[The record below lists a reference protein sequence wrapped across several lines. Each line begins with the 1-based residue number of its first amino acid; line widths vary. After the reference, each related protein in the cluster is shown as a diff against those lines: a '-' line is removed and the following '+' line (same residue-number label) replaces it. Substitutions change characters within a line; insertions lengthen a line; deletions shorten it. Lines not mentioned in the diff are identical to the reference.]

1 MAKGYKGRSM
11 AIKTKNDY
19 ENKKQFDWTVMGIPL
34 AGILLL
40 CLVFVLYPEQST
52 SCLSIIRS
60 LLGDELGIYYAVLG
74 LGILLCSLF
83 IAFSKFGRITLGS
96 AQEKQYSTFQWGVMI
111 FTSTMAADI
120 LFYSLCEWA
129 LYANEPHIEKL
140 GGIQQWASTYPLFH
154 WGPTAWSFYIILA
167 VAFGFM
173 LHVRGRDKQKFSEA
187 CRPIL
192 GNKIDGFWGKAI
204 DITAIFALIAG
215 TTTTF
220 SLATPLLSSAF
231 AKVFGGSA
239 GAGLTILILVVIA
252 VVYTLTIWFGMKGIS
267 QLATGCSYLFF
278 ALLLYIL
285 IGGQEA
291 VYIIETGFSSIGN
304 LLQNFVGMSTWMD
317 PLRETSFPQNWSIFY
332 WAYWMVWCVA
342 TPFFIGTISRGRT
355 IKSTILGGYGWGL
368 AGTFTSFIILGN
380 YGMAQQL
387 KHGVDLSGFI
397 AEGGGY
403 ADAILKVF
411 DTLPLHKIGLLLLII
426 TMIAFYATTFDALT
440 MVVSTYSYKKLEIG
454 KEPCKG
460 IRIFWAI
467 LLILFPIA
475 LISSKKSMESLQS
488 VSIIA
493 AFPIGIIIVMIVA
506 GFFRDAEKY
515 LDEQNENRDND
526 KK

>member
-1 MAKGYKGRSM
+1 MKK
-11 AIKTKNDY
+11 
-19 ENKKQFDWTVMGIPL
+19 ENKLWKQLDWVVIGIPL
-34 AGILLL
+34 MGVLLL
-40 CLVFVLYPEQST
+40 CIVFMAFPEKSTVCLLV
-52 SCLSIIRS
+52 IRG

-74 LGILLCSLF
+74 LGVLVCSLY
-83 IAFSKFGRITLGS
+83 IAFSRFGRITLGS
-96 AQEKQYSTFQWGVMI
+96 EQEKTYSAFKWGVMI

-129 LYANEPHIEKL
+129 LYANEPYIGNL

-187 CRPIL
+187 CRPVL
-192 GNKIDGFWGKAI
+192 GKRVDGFWGKLI

-220 SLATPLLSSAF
+220 SLATPLLSAAF
-231 AKVFGGSA
+231 GKVTGRSA
-239 GAGLTILILVVIA
+239 GPSLTILILVVIA
-252 VVYTLTIWFGMKGIS
+252 CVYTLTIWFGMKGVS
-267 QLATGCSYLFF
+267 RLAAWCSYLFF
-278 ALLLYIL
+278 ALLLYVL
-285 IGGQEA
+285 IGGREA
-291 VYIIETGFSSIGN
+291 VYILETGFSAVGN

-342 TPFFIGTISRGRT
+342 TPFFIGTISKGRT
-355 IKSTILGGYGWGL
+355 IKSTILGGYGWGI

-387 KHGVDLSGFI
+387 KHGVDIAGFI
-397 AEGGGY
+397 EAGGAY
-403 ADAILKVF
+403 ADAIIKIF
-411 DTLPLHKIGLLLLII
+411 DTLPLNRLGLILLII
-426 TMIAFYATTFDALT
+426 TMIAFYSTTFDALT

-454 KEPCKG
+454 KEPCRG
-460 IRIFWAI
+460 IRIFWAVM
-467 LLILFPIA
+467 LIIFPIA
-475 LISSKKSMESLQS
+475 LIFSEKSMESLQS

-493 AFPIGIIIVMIVA
+493 AFPIGVILLIIVA
-506 GFFRDAEKY
+506 GFFRDAAKY
-515 LDEQNENRDND
+515 LEGQ
-526 KK
+526 

>member
-1 MAKGYKGRSM
+1 MKK
-11 AIKTKNDY
+11 
-19 ENKKQFDWTVMGIPL
+19 ENKHWKQLDWVVIGIPL
-34 AGILLL
+34 MGVLLL
-40 CLVFVLYPEQST
+40 CIVFMAFPEKSTVCLLV
-52 SCLSIIRS
+52 IRG

-74 LGILLCSLF
+74 LGVLVCSLY
-83 IAFSKFGRITLGS
+83 IAFSRFGRITLGS
-96 AQEKQYSTFQWGVMI
+96 EQEKTYSAFKWGVMI

-129 LYANEPHIEKL
+129 LYANEPYIENL

-187 CRPIL
+187 CRPVL
-192 GNKIDGFWGKAI
+192 GKRVDGFWGKLI

-220 SLATPLLSSAF
+220 SLATPLLSAAF
-231 AKVFGGSA
+231 GKVTGRSA
-239 GAGLTILILVVIA
+239 GPSLTILILVVIA
-252 VVYTLTIWFGMKGIS
+252 CVYTLTIWFGMKGVS
-267 QLATGCSYLFF
+267 RLAAWCSYLFF
-278 ALLLYIL
+278 ALLLYVL
-285 IGGQEA
+285 IGGREA
-291 VYIIETGFSSIGN
+291 VYILETGFSAVGN

-342 TPFFIGTISRGRT
+342 TPFFIGTISKGRT
-355 IKSTILGGYGWGL
+355 IKSTILGGYGWGI

-387 KHGVDLSGFI
+387 KHGVDIAGFI
-397 AEGGGY
+397 EAGGAY
-403 ADAILKVF
+403 ADAIIKIF
-411 DTLPLHKIGLLLLII
+411 DTLPLNRLGLILLII
-426 TMIAFYATTFDALT
+426 TMIAFYSTTFDALT

-454 KEPCKG
+454 KEPCRG
-460 IRIFWAI
+460 IRIFWAVM
-467 LLILFPIA
+467 LIIFPIA
-475 LISSKKSMESLQS
+475 LIFSEKSMESLQS

-493 AFPIGIIIVMIVA
+493 AFPIGVILLIIVA
-506 GFFRDAEKY
+506 GFFRDAAKY
-515 LDEQNENRDND
+515 LEGQ
-526 KK
+526 